1 MDRNLFAYV
10 RRMCLY
16 FKLQHCKHLKSVI
29 ISSLALCI
37 ELSNP
42 DNGNVTWTGLTNGS
56 TATYTCDSGYQL
68 TGDQIRTCSSTGV
81 WSGQEPSCTSI
92 KSAYVSYVQF

>member
-10 RRMCLY
+10 RRMYLY

-29 ISSLALCI
+29 TSSLALCI

-42 DNGNVTWTGLTNGS
+42 DNGDVTWTGLTNGS

-68 TGDQIRTCSSTGV
+68 TGYHNRTCLNTGV
-81 WSGQEPSCTSI
+81 WSGQEPICIRKKAASL
-92 KSAYVSYVQF
+92 